1 MPRKNPTAKG
11 NKLTARSLVQE
22 VFKLFKRTPQ
32 KQYDSKQISNELN
45 VGNNRDSV
53 EHALNTLAQ
62 RKKVIIAPDRETFKL
77 NAEESP
83 KSAAKPNSKSKPAPE
98 KPQPTPEK
106 RDANKSRKGR
116 KKSTPKASGE
126 AAPPAQ
132 PAAEAQKQSGAS
144 GKSSRSS
151 KPGKRPSNKKKPAQ
165 GNSQGLEA
173 TGVVDM
179 TKSGAAFIV
188 CEGLDQDIYVQA
200 KNLNMALDGD
210 TVRVAYTQTPGR
222 RRAEGQVLEVLERS
236 TMYFIGTLNISGKY
250 GFVIPDKHNMFMDI
264 FVPLEEVN
272 GAKSGDKVVVKV
284 VKWPTSN
291 RKSPVGQIT
300 ETLGRPGTSDVEM
313 KAILI
318 SNGFEL
324 SFPKEVIAESE
335 SLTDHLT
342 PEELAR
348 RRDMRPVTTFTI
360 DPLTAKD
367 FDDALSIQYL
377 DNGNIE
383 VGVHI
388 ADVTHYVK
396 PGTALDLEAYNRSTS
411 VYLVDRVLPMLPE
424 RLSNE
429 LCSLRPHEDKFTF
442 SAVFEINKKGRVV
455 SEWFGKTLIHS
466 NRRFTYEEAQERI
479 ETQEGDFAKEI
490 NDLNRIAYQ
499 LREQRYAEGSISFES
514 PEVRFKLDEN
524 AVPIELYVKTR
535 KDAHMLVED
544 FMLLA
549 NKRVAMY
556 VGKPHPNLARI
567 PFVYRVHDEPDMGK
581 VADFA
586 NFAGAFGVKIQVNT
600 PAEVA
605 KAFNDLQ
612 RIAQEKPEL
621 SMLAPLAIR
630 TMAKAEYS
638 TNNIGHYG
646 LGFEYYTHFTSPI
659 RRYSDVL
666 VHRLLYDNLDLD
678 RPKRADEK
686 ALSDQCLHISRQER
700 KATDAERQSIKY
712 KQVEYMQNHIGSEFK
727 GVINGFSD
735 RGMFIEMPE
744 TLCEGM
750 VAFETMDDNYTLDET
765 RLVAIGKRT
774 GRRLKI
780 GDVIRVIVAGTNLQ
794 KRQIDLQAVEE

>member
-1 MPRKNPTAKG
+1 MSRKKNSAKG
-11 NKLTARSLVQE
+11 NKLTARSLAQE
-22 VFKLFKRTPQ
+22 IFKLFKRAPQ
-32 KQYDSKQISNELN
+32 KQYNSKQIINELK
-45 VGNNRDSV
+45 VENNRDSV

-62 RKKVIIAPDRETFKL
+62 KRKVIIAPDREKFKL
-77 NAEESP
+77 NPEVKSTSP
-83 KSAAKPNSKSKPAPE
+83 KAEKPA
-98 KPQPTPEK
+98 
-106 RDANKSRKGR
+106 SKG
-116 KKSTPKASGE
+116 
-126 AAPPAQ
+126 Q
-132 PAAEAQKQSGAS
+132 PAAQKRKPRGEKRTS
-144 GKSSRSS
+144 SSR
-151 KPGKRPSNKKKPAQ
+151 KKRGQDGKRE
-165 GNSQGLEA
+165 GLEA

-188 CEGLDQDIYVQA
+188 CENLENDIYVQA
-200 KNLNMALDGD
+200 RNLNNALDGD
-210 TVRVAYTQTPGR
+210 TVKVSYSKSQGR
-222 RRAEGQVLEVLERS
+222 RRAEGQVLEVIERA
-236 TMYFIGTLNISGKY
+236 TMYFIGTLNLSEKY

-264 FVPLEEVN
+264 FVPLEDVN

-284 VKWPTSN
+284 EKWPSAK
-291 RKSPVGQIT
+291 RKSPVGKVT
-300 ETLGRPGTSDVEM
+300 ESLGRPGTSDVEM

-335 SLTDHLT
+335 RLTDHLT
-342 PEELAR
+342 PDELAR
-348 RRDMRPVTTFTI
+348 RRDMREITTFTI

-377 DNGNIE
+377 ENGNIE

-396 PGTALDLEAYNRSTS
+396 PGTALDQEAYNRSTS

-442 SAVFEINKKGRVV
+442 SAVFELNKKGRIVN
-455 SEWFGKTLIHS
+455 EWFGKTLIHS
-466 NRRFTYEEAQERI
+466 DRRFTYEEAQERI

-490 NDLNRIAYQ
+490 NDLNRIAHQ
-499 LREQRYAEGSISFES
+499 LRDQRYKEGSISFES
-514 PEVRFKLDEN
+514 PEVRFKLDDN
-524 AVPIELYVKTR
+524 AVPIELYVKER

-556 VGKPHPNLARI
+556 VGKPRPNVARI
-567 PFVYRVHDEPDMGK
+567 PFVYRIHDEPDMGK

-586 NFAGAFGVKIQVNT
+586 NFARALGVKIQVNT

-612 RIAQEKPEL
+612 RIAKEKPEM

-638 TNNIGHYG
+638 TDNIGHYG

-666 VHRLLYDNLDLD
+666 VHRLLFENLDMN

-712 KQVEYMQNHIGSEFK
+712 KQVEFMQNHIGSEFA
-727 GVINGFSD
+727 GVINGFND

-750 VAFETMDDNYTLDET
+750 VSFESMDDHYSLDET
-765 RLVAIGKRT
+765 RLVAIGKHT

-794 KRQIDLQAVEE
+794 KRQIDLEVAK